1 MANELSKYFG
11 KDYLSN
17 PQLVGLDANQKS
29 NFTII
34 TNKAKEKG
42 ITSNYAIAG
51 LLGIVS
57 KVRGVEKVVN
67 HVILA
72 DDHRRK

>member
-42 ITSNYAIAG
+42 HKVWIHPQVIVKHEKKI
-51 LLGIVS
+51 LLS
-57 KVRGVEKVVN
+57 T
-67 HVILA
+67 
-72 DDHRRK
+72 

>member
-34 TNKAKEKG
+34 VNKAKERG

-51 LLGIVS
+51 LLGIVTT
-57 KVRGVEKVVN
+57 
-67 HVILA
+67 IL
-72 DDHRRK
+72 